1 MHKFDCIKY
10 YFQVPFKLVE
20 ILWVSPAVV
29 FVTVRYRVLSLF
41 LSQKKS
47 CSISLLLQYW
57 QACNQRKFVSLSL
70 FLMLEYFCKNS
81 DTLNFL
87 KLCSIKFLLICKNFL
102 GNSTMNIV
110 ITVLNKHNHLCH
122 TVPKVVN
129 YQKQACEIKS
139 VTQ

>member
-41 LSQKKS
+41 LSLF
-47 CSISLLLQYW
+47 SLLLQYW

-70 FLMLEYFCKNS
+70 SLILEYFCKNS

-87 KLCSIKFLLICKNFL
+87 KLCSIKFLLICKNYL